1 MRTRP
6 ASPGTHHAPC
16 HADLGNEFPPLRTSD
31 AVVAQ
36 HLPEQIT
43 SFVGRETQISD
54 LQCLVAADRVV
65 TLTAAGGTGKT
76 RLALETVIR

>member
-1 MRTRP
+1 
-6 ASPGTHHAPC
+6 
-16 HADLGNEFPPLRTSD
+16 
-31 AVVAQ
+31 VAQ

-43 SFVGRETQISD
+43 SFVGRETQIAD

>member
-1 MRTRP
+1 
-6 ASPGTHHAPC
+6 
-16 HADLGNEFPPLRTSD
+16 
-31 AVVAQ
+31 VAQ

-43 SFVGRETQISD
+43 SFVRRETQISD
-54 LQCLVAADRVV
+54 LQCLVAADRVA